1 MLIVLCVGVAII
13 PSNVCECVSVCV
25 CRFHSLHFDRQNL
38 FDQKTMD
45 TAEAPTP
52 LQVLEFMIGDNTLF
66 YAQNKKR
73 LLFLFHWLPS
83 RGDQANQS

>member
-1 MLIVLCVGVAII
+1 
-13 PSNVCECVSVCV
+13 
-25 CRFHSLHFDRQNL
+25 
-38 FDQKTMD
+38 MD